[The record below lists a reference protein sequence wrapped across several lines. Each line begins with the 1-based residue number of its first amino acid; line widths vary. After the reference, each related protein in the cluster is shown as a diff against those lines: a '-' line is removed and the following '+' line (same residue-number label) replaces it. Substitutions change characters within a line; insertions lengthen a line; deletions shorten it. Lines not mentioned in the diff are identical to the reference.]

1 MFLGYIFYA
10 TCTFITDIC
19 GLQMDERP
27 FRTFQERIP
36 GRAIQNIP
44 LPLPAQE
51 GKGRQ
56 IEVPELAVLVRVHG
70 TVLLGNSDA
79 ISHFPYPTPDPTP
92 KITQKVGYPT
102 HIPG

>member
-1 MFLGYIFYA
+1 
-10 TCTFITDIC
+10 
-19 GLQMDERP
+19 MDERP

-51 GKGRQ
+51 GKGRHV
-56 IEVPELAVLVRVHG
+56 EVPERAGLLAVLVRVHG